1 MIGKEIK
8 DFLNPSAKEAVYVI
22 GHVKRRY
29 NEIIPATNSSEEDS
43 IIDQT
48 YYGDS

>member
-1 MIGKEIK
+1 MIGNEIK
-8 DFLNPSAKEAVYVI
+8 DFLKPNTNEAVYVI
-22 GHVKRRY
+22 GHVKRRH

-48 YYGDS
+48 IYGDS